1 MATSTKYNRFA
12 VRCLEEARHAS
23 DQSMRAFLIEMAQAW
38 QLLANQASTNENL
51 QGSPDRS
58 GSDPGD

>member
-38 QLLANQASTNENL
+38 QLLANQASANENL
-51 QGSPDRS
+51 QGNAAGREADR
-58 GSDPGD
+58 GD